1 MLRFAGEAFAK
12 ASKPRVERR
21 MSMSMNMLSVG
32 VNTEEVFIWKQDD
45 SQG

>member
-21 MSMSMNMLSVG
+21 MSMSMLNVC
-32 VNTEEVFIWKQDD
+32 VNTEEVFIWEKDD
-45 SQG
+45 SLV